1 MRTNKVPFKIGGDEQ
16 RNIAP
21 LDVARNVGR
30 FDAALWQG
38 ARSFSTVQRVGV
50 AVFGI
55 FFLVGGWFFL
65 NLVLEIIHEDAGH
78 RASLVVVYAILTLA
92 AMGIL
97 CLIFGFRL
105 IYNLFRTQ
113 RTATDGHRRHR

>member
-1 MRTNKVPFKIGGDEQ
+1 MRKNKMPFKIGGDEQ

-38 ARSFSTVQRVGV
+38 GRSFSTVQRVGL

-55 FFLVGGWFFL
+55 FFLVGGWFF
-65 NLVLEIIHEDAGH
+65 
-78 RASLVVVYAILTLA
+78 ST
-92 AMGIL
+92 
-97 CLIFGFRL
+97 
-105 IYNLFRTQ
+105 
-113 RTATDGHRRHR
+113 